1 MTFGNRKF
9 TGFLGAA
16 TVVIIAEYILVLSDY
31 VISGRVLGETA
42 LGAMNLLM
50 PVFSTVSFFTWLLAV
65 GTSIVYSDAI
75 GRANAEKA
83 AKLAGQ
89 GLLAAFG
96 MGVLLVVATFLLQ
109 TPYLA
114 FMAPDEATMAFSGAY
129 WKWYPLVVILESID
143 MVLLYLVYTDGGE
156 LPCLFSYVG
165 QVVVNIASSYW
176 LCMRMGME
184 GVSLGTVLAYL
195 VGIAALLPRV
205 LSRECGLRFKP
216 YFNVKEL
223 LHSLRASFGDAS
235 AGLFH
240 ALLFFVITKYVL
252 YCWGPETLPITAVVF
267 CIVRLTVFFNGV
279 GIALQPL
286 ETVYHGEDNET
297 AVAKLVRFAAAVS
310 FAEGLILS
318 AVIFVAPELI
328 IGLVGIDD
336 PELVVAAKRAA
347 RMTVIGLS
355 GYAVTYMLNSHYQ
368 YVGRP
373 DRSVKLTALAF
384 FLAPVVL
391 MLVFGSYVGMDG
403 VWIALAG
410 GPACALFSF
419 LPLLKRTRQQG
430 PLPWMRTLH
439 LWKPGKVDAAVREV
453 RHILDSE
460 QYCETAVTG
469 IVATLQ
475 RAIQA
480 IDEGNV
486 GRKVNVELTLDR
498 RRGVRLVIR
507 DDGRELSLRDAGAPD
522 CVHMPAAG
530 FNRNILVWDRVRKA
544 NDVEQAPLNYLQ
556 GYVLAR
562 LESTSDPNM
571 FNLAKLFRLRRGID
585 LQRLSE
591 SLVAS
596 ARSHAALLTVLH
608 RAEDGSVVQR
618 KEFSEDAIRCPI
630 VKISERELFARKGDL
645 VRSFDVFG
653 ECLLD
658 AKIYDCGDCAYLLS
672 NFHHL
677 VCDGYSFPLILEGA
691 RKIWNGETLVPD
703 TYYDVLA
710 RREARAASPLSE
722 ATRGFYRSLV
732 SSGDFVSLPKDDFC
746 GSSGYGA
753 YETVLAIPNGFDDF
767 LTAHRITRHHVFLAA
782 TAVAL
787 ARLTGS
793 DEILID
799 WVFHGRVSKEEM
811 RTVGAFMVDLP
822 LFADRIS
829 ELTASDMIA
838 CVKQATFR
846 GIKNVGSIRD
856 FRDFNPNGQERLTFI
871 YQDEWGELMSPGPV
885 RADGPFAWMI
895 EETMPL
901 AAPTV
906 HTENPFNVEIME
918 HGDST
923 RLFLEYDSGRYAK
936 ATVCRYAE
944 LYQAAIEWLLKGSV

>member
-83 AKLAGQ
+83 SKLAGQ

-96 MGVLLVVATFLLQ
+96 MGALLVVATFLLQ

-129 WKWYPLVVILESID
+129 WKWYPVVVILESID

-165 QVVVNIASSYW
+165 QVIVNIASSYW
-176 LCMRMGME
+176 LCAHMGME
-184 GVSLGTVLAYL
+184 GVSLGTVLAYV
-195 VGIAALLPRV
+195 VGIAALIPRV
-205 LSRECGLRFKP
+205 LSRECGLRFKL
-216 YFNVKEL
+216 YFNVREFFR
-223 LHSLRASFGDAS
+223 SLQASFGDAS

-252 YCWGPETLPITAVVF
+252 YYWGSETLPITAVVF

-279 GIALQPL
+279 GIALQSL
-286 ETVYHGEDNET
+286 ETVYHGEGNET
-297 AVAKLVRFAAAVS
+297 AVTKLVRFAAAVS
-310 FAEGLILS
+310 FAEGLALS
-318 AVIFVAPELI
+318 AIIFIAPELI

-336 PELVVAAKRAA
+336 PDLVVAAKRAA

-373 DRSVKLTALAF
+373 GRSVKLTALAF

-391 MLVFGSYVGMDG
+391 MLVFGSYVGIDG

-419 LPLLKRTRQQG
+419 LPLLRRTRDLG
-430 PLPWMRTLH
+430 PLPWMRTINLR
-439 LWKPGKVDAAVREV
+439 KPGKIEPVVNDVRRLLEDE
-453 RHILDSE
+453 R
-460 QYCETAVTG
+460 YCEASVTE
-469 IVATLQ
+469 IVSTLQ
-475 RAIQA
+475 RAIRA

-486 GRKVNVELTLDR
+486 GRKVNVELTVDR

-507 DDGRELSLRDAGAPD
+507 DDGRELSLREAGAPD
-522 CVHMPAAG
+522 CIHMPAAG
-530 FNRNILVWDRVRKA
+530 FNRNILVWNRVRK
-544 NDVEQAPLNYLQ
+544 VSEIEQASLNYLQ
-556 GYVLAR
+556 SYVLAR
-562 LESTSDPNM
+562 LESASDPNM
-571 FNLAKLFRLRRGID
+571 FNLTKLFRLKRGID
-585 LQRLSE
+585 LRRLSD

-596 ARSHAALLTVLH
+596 ARSHAALLSVLH
-608 RAEDGSVVQR
+608 REEDGSVVQR
-618 KEFSEDAIRCPI
+618 KELSENAIRCPI
-630 VKISERELFARKGDL
+630 VRIAERELFARKGDF
-645 VRSFDVFG
+645 VKSFDVFG

-658 AKIYDCGDCAYLLS
+658 AKIFDCGDRAYLLS

-691 RKIWNGETLVPD
+691 RKVWSGETLVPD
-703 TYYDVLA
+703 AYYDVLA
-710 RREARAASPLSE
+710 RREARAASPAAE
-722 ATRGFYRSLV
+722 ATRDFFRSLV
-732 SSGDFVSLPKDDFC
+732 YSGSFVSLPKDDFS
-746 GSSGYGA
+746 GRSGYGA
-753 YETVLAIPNGFDDF
+753 HETVLAIPNGFDGF

-782 TAVAL
+782 TVVAL

-822 LFADRIS
+822 LFADHIS
-829 ELTASDMIA
+829 ELTAGDVIA
-838 CVKQATFR
+838 CVKQTTFR

-871 YQDEWGELMSPGPV
+871 YQDEWGELMSPGFV
-885 RADGPFAWMI
+885 RVDGPFSWMI

-923 RLFLEYDSGRYAK
+923 RLFLEYDSGRYAET
-936 ATVCRYAE
+936 TVSRYAE
-944 LYQAAIEWLLKGSV
+944 LYQEALEWLLKGNV